1 MSAFDKVVWTQGMF
15 LQPQHFQQETRH
27 LEHLVQARTQAMQVH
42 GWGFT
47 DLQLDEGLLAQG
59 RVGLLRARGVLPD
72 GSPFSMPDLVPLP
85 AALDV
90 PVDLKDEVIFL
101 AAPLQRSEVTE
112 FDFGGDAAQGLTRYE
127 VVDQSLRDLT
137 DAGEDPVPVQTG
149 RLRFRLVR
157 RRDLTDAESGLG
169 VLRVLERR
177 PDRQLLPE
185 RGYIAPQLRIDAS
198 RQLSDQVNQLVAAM
212 DTYAQAL
219 AARMG
224 DARQGVS
231 EVADFLMLMALNR
244 HQPVLREYGLGPHVH
259 PQSLHLACLMLAGE
273 LSSFGSE
280 SGLRTPQAFA
290 AYRHDDLAGTF
301 AALLQFIFSQL
312 AQVPVPRATIV
323 ELTDRQHGFR
333 TAVVRDAELLRS
345 AAFIL
350 AVHAQLPAE
359 QLCQRFL
366 AQAKLGPVERIR
378 DIVSLALPGIA
389 LRNLPVAPRQLPYHA
404 GYHYFEA
411 DRSGELWKQF
421 ERSGN
426 LALHVAGDFP
436 GLDLQLWAIR
446 P

>member
-1 MSAFDKVVWTQGMF
+1 MSAYDKVVWTQGMF

-27 LEHLVQARTQAMQVH
+27 LEHLLQARAQALQVH

-47 DLQLDEGLLAQG
+47 ELVLDEGLLAQG
-59 RVGLLRARGVLPD
+59 RVGLLRASGVLPD
-72 GSPFSMPDLVPLP
+72 GTPFSMPDLLPLP
-85 AALDV
+85 PALEV
-90 PVDLKDEVIFL
+90 PADLKDEVIHL
-101 AAPLQRSEVTE
+101 AAPLQRVAATDFE
-112 FDFGGDAAQGLTRYE
+112 FSADGSGGPARYAVAE
-127 VVDQSLRDLT
+127 ESLRDLT
-137 DAGEDPVPVQTG
+137 DAAEDPVTVQVG
-149 RLRFRLVR
+149 RLRLRLVR
-157 RRDLTDAESGLG
+157 RRDLTDGESGLG
-169 VLRVLERR
+169 LARVLERR
-177 PDRQLLPE
+177 ADRQLLLD
-185 RGYIAPQLRIDAS
+185 RNYIAPQLRIDAS
-198 RQLSDQVNQLVAAM
+198 RQLSDQVGKLVASM
-212 DTYAQAL
+212 DSYAKAL
-219 AARMG
+219 STRMG

-231 EVADFLMLMALNR
+231 EIADFLMLMALNR
-244 HQPVLREYGLGPHVH
+244 HQPVLREFGLGPHIH
-259 PQSLHLACLMLAGE
+259 PQTLHQACLMLAGE

-280 SGLRTPQAFA
+280 SGQRTPQAFP
-290 AYRHDDLAGTF
+290 AYRHDDLQGCF
-301 AALLQFIFSQL
+301 GPLLQAIATQL
-312 AQVPVPRATIV
+312 AQVPVPRATSV

-333 TAVVRDAELLRS
+333 TAVVRDAELLRNGS
-345 AAFIL
+345 FVL

-378 DIVSLALPGIA
+378 EIVSLALPGIA

-436 GLDLQLWAIR
+436 GLELELWAIR